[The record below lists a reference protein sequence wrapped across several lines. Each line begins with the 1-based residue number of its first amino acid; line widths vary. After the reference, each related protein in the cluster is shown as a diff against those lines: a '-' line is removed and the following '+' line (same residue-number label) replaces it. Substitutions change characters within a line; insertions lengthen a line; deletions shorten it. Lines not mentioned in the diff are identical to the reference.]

1 MDGPN
6 TTGLQRVYRLR
17 TFPLARRLTV
27 GALSSTAAA
36 TALRVLDGPREGGD
50 VVVAA
55 VLVVLCVT
63 ALVLQWRVPPA
74 LAVSSAGVRIRSA
87 LTFGPL
93 VPWAEVAD
101 VRAPG
106 RWDEHAS
113 IRLPHRGQLRR
124 TTLLGMPE
132 PDARRLAEAFA
143 QWRATSGHPF
153 GGSRSR

>member
-1 MDGPN
+1 MTLTDAGIDVQASG
-6 TTGLQRVYRLR
+6 TDALWSLR
-17 TFPLARRLTV
+17 
-27 GALSSTAAA
+27 GAIS
-36 TALRVLDGPREGGD
+36 
-50 VVVAA
+50 
-55 VLVVLCVT
+55 
-63 ALVLQWRVPPA
+63 
-74 LAVSSAGVRIRSA
+74 I
-87 LTFGPL
+87 
-93 VPWAEVAD
+93 PWAEVAD

-153 GGSRSR
+153 RGSRSR